1 MTPISNGFLLSL
13 SLCMDIGVVNVAMI
27 TLALQ
32 RGYWPGFKL
41 GLGSCVGDL
50 IYALLA
56 LAGMTTLLQF
66 VAVRWVMWLGGGA
79 VLLWL
84 TVKMLRS
91 ALAHSGQALPVGGAE
106 QDGSAQFW
114 KGVLLALS
122 SPSAI
127 VWFAAVGGALIAR
140 TGSAGW
146 QGTGLF
152 LTGFFC
158 AGLLWSALLCA
169 LAYKGGQWIGEKLLK
184 YCYIASALLFAY
196 FAWQVIGD
204 GYRTLILQA

>member
-1 MTPISNGFLLSL
+1 MTPVGNGFLLSL
-13 SLCMDIGVVNVAMI
+13 SLSMDIGVVNIAMI

-41 GLGSCVGDL
+41 GLGSCLGDL

-66 VAVRWVMWLGGGA
+66 TAVRWLMWLGGGA

-84 TVKMLRS
+84 TGKMIRS
-91 ALAHSGQALPVGGAE
+91 ALAHGRQTLDTGTTAPVERG
-106 QDGSAQFW
+106 QFW
-114 KGVLLALS
+114 KGMLLALS

-140 TGSAGW
+140 SGSAGW
-146 QGTGLF
+146 QDTGQF
-152 LTGFFC
+152 LTGFLI
-158 AGLLWSALLCA
+158 AGLMWCAVLCM
-169 LAYKGGQWIGEKLLK
+169 LAHKGGQWMGDKLLK

-204 GYRTLILQA
+204 GYRTLILQV